1 VKKYIKTY
9 FILVLYLV
17 FAIGV
22 VIEKH
27 SACNSCEEGHCN
39 IELSNYENEHDCH
52 HSSCEVSN
60 HDDVEHHCN
69 CTTKEYKI
77 NNNYVNEDKLR
88 IFTNQDFSFN
98 ILYTIFH
105 PEILSQK
112 IVEEQSYYIKIPDRR
127 LFHKFSV
134 YELSSILC

>member
-1 VKKYIKTY
+1 MGKYIKTY
-9 FILVLYLV
+9 FILGLYLV
-17 FAIGV
+17 FAIGIV
-22 VIEKH
+22 VEKH
-27 SACNSCEEGHCN
+27 STCNSCESGHCN
-39 IELSNYENEHDCH
+39 IELINNENDCH
-52 HSSCEVSN
+52 HSSCEISKTEN
-60 HDDVEHHCN
+60 TKHHCN

-88 IFTNQDFSFN
+88 VFSNIDFTFS

-105 PEILSQK
+105 PEILFQK
-112 IVEEQSYYIKIPDRR
+112 IAEEHSYYIKIPDKK

>member
-1 VKKYIKTY
+1 MGKYIKTY
-9 FILVLYLV
+9 FILGLYLV
-17 FAIGV
+17 FAIGIV
-22 VIEKH
+22 VEKH
-27 SACNSCEEGHCN
+27 PTCNSCESGHCN
-39 IELSNYENEHDCH
+39 IELSNNENDCH
-52 HSSCEVSN
+52 HSSCEISKTEN
-60 HDDVEHHCN
+60 TKHHCN

-88 IFTNQDFSFN
+88 VFSNIDFTFS

-105 PEILSQK
+105 PEILFQK
-112 IVEEQSYYIKIPDRR
+112 IAEEHSYYIKIPDKK